1 MKRSIIFSFLKDFSK
16 VYLSNAR
23 NKEQKYKK
31 IIFNKF
37 KDLGG
42 IYIKFLQTLC
52 VTKKFMEGWAGPK
65 EFEIFN
71 KVNKEEINLSN
82 IINLN
87 DYSYIEKEPF
97 ACGSFAQVYRAN
109 LNSGKKVAIKV
120 LRPSVQRYLKSD
132 LKLLSRIVKIISLFL
147 KENIL
152 DYTSAFDEFKTNC
165 LLETDYK
172 REIAN
177 MHYFAKI
184 YNEHPHVVIPKVY
197 DKYCKR
203 NVIVQEFIEGP
214 TIADITSTVPRNK
227 SLSDYAYE
235 KTGSDI
241 WMQMMIAGGECLR
254 TAMTEDYVFGDPHP
268 GNIIL
273 LPNDKIAYI
282 DFGIIV
288 HKPKSREAFYRF
300 VKSYYDIL
308 MGKEDYAKLI
318 ETSMFCFCPDI
329 ANALKLCSMNMKTD
343 YFRSISTAINRK
355 IKLLKLNNVNL
366 NSTLNDGHMFIAF
379 TKIIDN
385 NNSLNIQIDY
395 SNFGLL
401 KAMQAL
407 ICSINTIDSKYGENR
422 FSKIMIGSMRYALKY
437 CKKNGIKRD
446 MNYNTKYDIGES
458 YELLLENL
466 SSLASKD
473 EFLFKN
479 LSEMMFQ

>member
-1 MKRSIIFSFLKDFSK
+1 MKRSIIFSLLKDFSK
-16 VYLSNAR
+16 VYFSNTR

-197 DKYCKR
+197 DKYCKK

-254 TAMTEDYVFGDPHP
+254 TAMT
-268 GNIIL
+268 
-273 LPNDKIAYI
+273 
-282 DFGIIV
+282 
-288 HKPKSREAFYRF
+288 
-300 VKSYYDIL
+300 
-308 MGKEDYAKLI
+308 EDYAKLI